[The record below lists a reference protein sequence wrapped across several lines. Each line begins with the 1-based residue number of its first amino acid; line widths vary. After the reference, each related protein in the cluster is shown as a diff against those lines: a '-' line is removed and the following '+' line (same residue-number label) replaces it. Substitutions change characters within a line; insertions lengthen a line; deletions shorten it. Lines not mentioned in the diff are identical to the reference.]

1 MCKKLTFPRKK
12 NTVPLIVF
20 IVKIFY
26 QQIIVRSLTFQF
38 VLSATFE
45 QLQLHSLPQNPSATA
60 TFKQAGVAVAVEVA
74 LSEDVKNQPESRAT
88 TATEDVLKTTQLQQ
102 IGLDETWN
110 QERT

>member
-1 MCKKLTFPRKK
+1 MYSYQGLRSELKSYALSREFKLEYNSHFNDTA
-12 NTVPLIVF
+12 
-20 IVKIFY
+20 
-26 QQIIVRSLTFQF
+26 FQF

-74 LSEDVKNQPESRAT
+74 LSKDVKNQPESRAT

>member
-1 MCKKLTFPRKK
+1 MDSPPQI
-12 NTVPLIVF
+12 TVVDSRMQYF
-20 IVKIFY
+20 IQQESQKARAQKI
-26 QQIIVRSLTFQF
+26 ILQF

-74 LSEDVKNQPESRAT
+74 LSKDVKNQPESRAT

>member
-1 MCKKLTFPRKK
+1 MHKNFFGRFNCKKF
-12 NTVPLIVF
+12 LI
-20 IVKIFY
+20 
-26 QQIIVRSLTFQF
+26 QF

-45 QLQLHSLPQNPSATA
+45 QLQLHSLPRNPSATA

-74 LSEDVKNQPESRAT
+74 LSKDVKNQPESRAT